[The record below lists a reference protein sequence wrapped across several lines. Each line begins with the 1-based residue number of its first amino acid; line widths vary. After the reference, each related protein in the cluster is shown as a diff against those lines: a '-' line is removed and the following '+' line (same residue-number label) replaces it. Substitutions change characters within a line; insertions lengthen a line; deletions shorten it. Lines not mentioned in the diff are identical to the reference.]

1 MLRVVLMLC
10 LLCVIFKVGVTCVG
24 NDYLKNHTIKQCV
37 GNDYLKN
44 HTIKQMMR
52 QG

>member
-1 MLRVVLMLC
+1 MLC
-10 LLCVIFKVGVTCVG
+10 LLCVIFKVGVT
-24 NDYLKNHTIKQCV
+24 LS